1 MLERPKRRKHK
12 DNPYILN
19 ITDDNKY
26 IITFKNGIGVTVS
39 IEIEKEIFDSFDE
52 FELEDKSQMNEYD
65 RRIEHSELLDS
76 TLYKRSTCE
85 IESLED
91 QIIRECTFE
100 ELRNAIN
107 QLPMT
112 QARRIKKYYYEEKN
126 ERQIAEEEKTSQQ
139 SVNKSIRNG
148 LDNLKKILKNKI

>member
-12 DNPYILN
+12 DNPYTLN

-39 IEIEKEIFDSFDE
+39 IEIDKELFDSFDE

-76 TLYKRSTCE
+76 TLYKRSTYE
-85 IESLED
+85 IESLEA
-91 QIIRECTFE
+91 QIIREYTFE
-100 ELRNAIN
+100 ELRNAIK
-107 QLPMT
+107 QLPKV

-126 ERQIAEEEKTSQQ
+126 ERQIAEEENTSQQ

-148 LDNLKKILKNKI
+148 LDNLKKFLKNKI